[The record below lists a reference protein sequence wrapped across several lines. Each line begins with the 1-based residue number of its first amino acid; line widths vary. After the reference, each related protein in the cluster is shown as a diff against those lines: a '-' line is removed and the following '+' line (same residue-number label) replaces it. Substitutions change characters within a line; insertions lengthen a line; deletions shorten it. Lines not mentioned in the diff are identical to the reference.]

1 MINIHHSS
9 FKKATEYF
17 DFLTNNDTTPEV
29 YMGNISI
36 FDFRNYDGLD
46 TSYAKIL
53 EDNKNT
59 FGVPTNVSYILGNDK
74 IYTAFG
80 DDITRSY
87 ADYVERVLR
96 RTKVLIYNGQNDV
109 VVNTPGVLLYLNS
122 LNWEGIHAWKK
133 TTKRIWTIHD
143 DVQGWAKVNGNLWF
157 VLVNG
162 AGHMVP
168 TNKPVAA
175 FNMLAHFI
183 GNNHDWRM

>member
-1 MINIHHSS
+1 
-9 FKKATEYF
+9 
-17 DFLTNNDTTPEV
+17 
-29 YMGNISI
+29 MGNISI
-36 FDFRNYDGLD
+36 FDFRNYNGLD
-46 TSYAKIL
+46 VSYSKL
-53 EDNKNT
+53 LQDNKDQ
-59 FGVPTNVSYILGNDK
+59 FGVPSNVSYILGNDK

-87 ADYVERVLR
+87 ANYVTRVLR
-96 RTKVLIYNGQNDV
+96 HTKVLIYNGQNDV

-122 LNWEGIHAWKK
+122 LDWEGIYEWKK
-133 TTKRIWTIHD
+133 TPKRIWTIHD
-143 DVQGWAKVNGNLWF
+143 DVKGWAKVSGNLWF

-168 TNKPVAA
+168 TNKPIPA